1 MLRLRVVY
9 IDALSPP
16 PPLFGAQLFE
26 IKFSYHT
33 INPFKVHRSVVWGM
47 FILIELWHSQFW
59 NTFITPRS
67 KYALA
72 ITSNLLPRTGPQPL
86 EIHFPSVLMDLP
98 ILDILYK

>member
-1 MLRLRVVY
+1 MLWLQVVH

-16 PPLFGAQLFE
+16 PPFLGHSFMRYNSHSIQSTHLKYTGQWFG
-26 IKFSYHT
+26 
-33 INPFKVHRSVVWGM
+33 GM